1 MALGQ
6 LDRIYQKAL
15 KEVGED
21 NVVVFETH
29 KMMMESDD
37 YLESILEIIQEQEVN
52 TEYAVAVTG
61 DNFSKMFA

>member
-1 MALGQ
+1 M
-6 LDRIYQKAL
+6 
-15 KEVGED
+15 GED